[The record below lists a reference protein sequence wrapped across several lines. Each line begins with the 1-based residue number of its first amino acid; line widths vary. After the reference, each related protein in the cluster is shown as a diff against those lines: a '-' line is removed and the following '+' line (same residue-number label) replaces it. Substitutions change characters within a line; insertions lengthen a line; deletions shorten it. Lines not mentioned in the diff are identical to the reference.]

1 MRGTIGN
8 EKNHLATSD
17 FSLGEMVRTELLEWD
32 IVGYC
37 GRWQVPDGSVVDEAN
52 KPRELD
58 VP

>member
-1 MRGTIGN
+1 MANASHGYTLGN
-8 EKNHLATSD
+8 VVNAPGAFGVEKK
-17 FSLGEMVRTELLEWD
+17 
-32 IVGYC
+32 C